1 MSLRVAAT
9 RRFVSAADDETRKGE
24 SITDAM
30 ATRSVK
36 PKADGS
42 DSIALAAIR
51 HRRSFRG
58 RASGAREYKTIDYFY
73 FLM

>member
-1 MSLRVAAT
+1 VSLRDAAT

-42 DSIALAAIR
+42 VSIALAAIR
-51 HRRSFRG
+51 HCRSFRG
-58 RASGAREYKTIDYFY
+58 RASGAMNI
-73 FLM
+73 

>member
-1 MSLRVAAT
+1 M
-9 RRFVSAADDETRKGE
+9 RRFVSAVDDENRKGE

-58 RASGAREYKTIDYFY
+58 CARGAIHI
-73 FLM
+73 

>member
-9 RRFVSAADDETRKGE
+9 RRFVSAADDDTRKGE

-36 PKADGS
+36 LKAAGS

-51 HRRSFRG
+51 HSRSFRG
-58 RASGAREYKTIDYFY
+58 RASGAKNHHQTPN
-73 FLM
+73 M